1 MSYSTSNNETFIL
14 FSRKRFIRAMFI
26 GLNLIAYENNMQCL
40 NLEQFIKQVNFFFSI
55 VYPNTMFF
63 EIFTIKILL
72 FR

>member
-1 MSYSTSNNETFIL
+1 MIL
-14 FSRKRFIRAMFI
+14 FREKTFLRTMFI

-40 NLEQFIKQVNFFFSI
+40 NLEQFIKQVNFFFFI

>member
-1 MSYSTSNNETFIL
+1 
-14 FSRKRFIRAMFI
+14 MFI

-72 FR
+72 SR

>member
-1 MSYSTSNNETFIL
+1 MPKNETLIL
-14 FSRKRFIRAMFI
+14 FRGKTFLRTMFI

>member
-1 MSYSTSNNETFIL
+1 MML
-14 FSRKRFIRAMFI
+14 I